1 MAIETGSI
9 TINSTELY
17 YRRANPTASD
27 TIFLLHA
34 GICDSRMWQT
44 QLEYFSTDYQVI
56 AVDMH
61 SFGQSG
67 IPSESFSFHAD
78 FFALLDHFGI
88 EQTWIMAASLG
99 GIFAFEMAVTRPNH
113 IKGLL
118 LSAPGIVDF
127 VHNGEAHPLVA
138 KIDEADDVGDLDLV
152 NELEIQ
158 MWVDGEG
165 RSADDMNPEMRQLV
179 LDMNL
184 IALQADDSF
193 WELSAELSP
202 PVSERLSKITMPV
215 LLIYGDLDIPA
226 SMARVNFIAD
236 GIPHAEKVLM
246 SGTAHLPNMEQP
258 EQFNQIVQTFL
269 DNH

>member
-67 IPSESFSFHAD
+67 IPSEPFAFHAD

-99 GIFAFEMAVTRPNH
+99 GAVAFDMALMQADRVR
-113 IKGLL
+113 GLL
-118 LSAPGIVDF
+118 LVAPAIADF
-127 VHNGEAHPLVA
+127 HYNGASHPLVA
-138 KIDEADDVGDLDLV
+138 KINEADDAGDLDLV

-193 WELSAELSP
+193 WELDDEISP
-202 PVSERLSKITMPV
+202 PASERLSEITMPV
-215 LLIYGDLDIPA
+215 LLIYGDLDVPA
-226 SMARVNFIAD
+226 SIARLHFIAD

-269 DNH
+269 DKH